1 MITAALLALLP
12 FVRVMA
18 DSSVTTEQPTD
29 ATQTRVTLQAAFAD
43 GSTQNGFQYKY
54 GTIPSVGDFFKY
66 LATATCD
73 PLTIT
78 QGSTSWNY
86 VAKQKW
92 VESPSSDASTLNA
105 EFSTTVT
112 LTEETTISFDW
123 QVNSEEN
130 IGMLQFY
137 VDGTAVKSITG
148 VTDFATV
155 KYSLRAGSHT
165 LKWAYSRSSAENTGQ
180 GIGRIKNLDVQNT
193 TAGTW
198 INAPATGS
206 SLRLTALYPS
216 QQYLFRAYSKV
227 GGDTVY
233 SDIKQFETTSVSIG
247 KPTVTTTQTTAT
259 LTGTVNP
266 GDAEVETGYIVCDA
280 RTTFEDAL
288 LTSSSDNI
296 PITLSSTGYWYSSSY
311 GYVYNTT
318 KSDNRSFSTTF
329 TLSEPTTISFEY
341 KVSGGGIHFYVD
353 GSQTNLTSTSYTT
366 VTRTLAAGT
375 HTLKWES
382 YYSTS
387 YSTYAAYVRNLEVKN
402 TEYANKELQKYVVQP
417 DGNTLSQI
425 AEGLKPNTTYCLYS
439 YMKPTFDSPLEKR
452 WPLEQSEIISF
463 TTKDVSVQ
471 TDSVTNLMQA
481 SATLNGS
488 FDGGDATIAAN
499 GIQYRNA
506 AGTRWSNVT
515 PTTDGN
521 KLTGSI
527 RNLRPATA
535 YQWRTYLQAQDCDT
549 VFSSINTF
557 TTVAVEALT
566 PTLAS
571 VTQTTAHIRGKVEI
585 GDASIYASGM
595 EFKAKTSTEWES
607 TEELDADGTYH
618 IDKNNLNVNTA
629 YVVRTYVQAAGA
641 DMVYSDVLEFT
652 TLNVQASTPTLTN
665 VTQTTATL
673 TSKVDVG
680 EVSVKSGFEMVS
692 SQYDGVRSAFENAL
706 FLSESDYI
714 PVTGDIYIPTT
725 SSSTSSEGLPAKLQI
740 VYWCAENGYVYNTTS
755 TNGKSFSTTFTLS
768 EPTVVSFEYKVSGG
782 RINFYV
788 DGVQT
793 NLTNTSYTTVNRPLA
808 AGTHTLKWESYYSTS
823 YSTYAAYV
831 RNLKIKNTEYEKC
844 KVLGNYPTQISG
856 DSLKYIF
863 SGLKPNETY
872 FVRSYVQAQDCDTIY
887 STITSFTTKAVTV
900 NADSTTNIRQIS
912 AMLNGT
918 VAAGDAPVVAK
929 GIQYRKS
936 ADTQWSNANTT
947 NVDNKLTANI
957 SILRP
962 NTEYVWRTFVKVQ
975 DCDTIY
981 SSVAS
986 FTTMAVETQA
996 PTLESVTQTTATL
1009 ISKVNVGNANVKS
1022 GLEFLSG
1029 NPVMI
1034 TRTTFENALLSSESD
1049 SIPVTGDISNNSTS
1063 SGGLASSSFSLIGGS
1078 SSSSSSAYW
1087 YAGNGY
1093 VYNTTKSD
1101 YKSFS
1106 TTFTLSEPT
1115 TISFEY
1121 KVSGGGIHFYV
1132 DGSQTNLTSTSYTTV
1147 TRTLAAGTH
1156 TLKWESY
1163 YTGTYSAYVRNLEVK
1178 NTEYAVKILDRYS
1191 VPISGDS
1198 LKYTFSGLKP
1208 NTTYYVR
1215 SYVQAQNCDTVYS
1228 SLASFTTKP
1237 VTVKADSTMNI
1248 GQVSATLNGTLDT
1261 GDATVVA
1268 KGIQYRKKAD
1278 TQWSDTKVTT
1288 TGNKLTANLSGLL
1301 PVTSYQWRAFV
1312 QAQDCDTVYSPVM
1325 EFATLSFF
1333 ENCGVNNITQTS
1345 VGLSAKLASTNEK
1358 GVTYYFK
1365 NTMGDIVA
1373 GTTDAGTLS
1382 GNIMGLAP
1390 NTSYTYYAVAKTA
1403 DGKECASEAITFKTS
1418 AVGVNISTSNV
1429 TQTSASVIV
1438 TFDTGTATINNMQ
1451 YRLGYYG
1458 SWQTL
1463 TDGKARLTGLS
1474 PNTSYTVYLQWTVNG
1489 STYSNSISFMTE
1501 SVELY
1506 AGWVSAEQTSAL
1518 FTMGSY
1524 TVGTA
1529 TWKASGIV
1537 FRDETYHLIKGE
1549 TFRLTGLNHGVKY
1562 RYTYFVETLEGGRI
1576 EKTGYFRTKSI
1587 TTVTSPATSISNR
1600 SATLNG
1606 MIECDAYSGAE
1617 FGFQWKT
1624 KQNWTTDPRFT
1635 KGRKNDDGTI
1645 SVSLVNGMLNPD
1657 TEYQFRTAVRYGKY
1671 SDDTDVY
1678 YYGEWRDFRTESEF
1692 VIYPATPYTMY
1703 RTDSENNRLVL
1714 CGYYVAGSEDVV
1726 SQGYEYWRGGS
1737 ANAKGVAS
1745 SYATAAEKNVITTDG
1760 SMEASI
1766 DLSTLDAGTY
1776 MVQAFVKTATATY
1789 YGQQLSFSVGTP
1801 DAIEGVYGEEPV
1813 CMTSH
1818 NAIVLRNAEN
1828 LHVRIADMAG
1838 RTLYSGRCESNMET
1852 YSVPGGIYIVQFGA
1866 GHSKKVL
1873 VK

>member
-1 MITAALLALLP
+1 MITAALLSLLTS
-12 FVRVMA
+12 VRVMA

-43 GSTQNGFQYKY
+43 GSTENGFQYKY
-54 GTIPSVGDFFKY
+54 GTIPSVSNFFKY

-78 QGSTSWNY
+78 QGSTAWLKIASQE
-86 VAKQKW
+86 QKW
-92 VESPSSDASTLNA
+92 VESPSSSASTFNA

-112 LTEETTISFDW
+112 LTKETTISFDW
-123 QVNSEEN
+123 QVSSEEN
-130 IGMLQFY
+130 IGKLQFY
-137 VDGTAVKSITG
+137 VDGTAVESITG
-148 VTDFATV
+148 ETDFATV
-155 KYSLRAGSHT
+155 TYSLRAGSHT

-180 GIGRIKNLDVQNT
+180 GIGRVKNLNVQNT

-198 INAPATGS
+198 IDAPATGS

-227 GGDTVY
+227 GGETVY

-247 KPTVTTTQTTAT
+247 IPTVTTTQTTAT

-266 GDAEVETGYIVCDA
+266 GDAEVETGYIVGEIIRT

-341 KVSGGGIHFYVD
+341 QVSGGRINFYVD
-353 GSQTNLTSTSYTT
+353 GSQTKLTGTSYTT
-366 VTRTLAAGT
+366 VTKTLAAGT

-382 YYSTS
+382 YYTG
-387 YSTYAAYVRNLEVKN
+387 TYAAYVRNLEVKN

-417 DGNTLSQI
+417 DGNILSQI
-425 AEGLKPNTTYCLYS
+425 AEGLKPNTTYYLYS

-452 WPLEQSEIISF
+452 WPSEQSGIISF

-488 FDGGDATIAAN
+488 FDGGDATIAAK

-506 AGTRWSNVT
+506 AGTRWSNVAT
-515 PTTDGN
+515 TTDGN

-557 TTVAVEALT
+557 TTVAIEALT

-652 TLNVQASTPTLTN
+652 TLNVQALTPTLTN

-740 VYWCAENGYVYNTTS
+740 VYWRAENGYVYNTTS

-768 EPTVVSFEYKVSGG
+768 EPTVISFEYKVSGG

-788 DGVQT
+788 DGSQT
-793 NLTNTSYTTVNRPLA
+793 NLTSTSYTTVTRTLA
-808 AGTHTLKWESYYSTS
+808 AGTHTLKWESYYTG
-823 YSTYAAYV
+823 TYAAYV

-872 FVRSYVQAQDCDTIY
+872 FVRSYVKVQDCDTIY

-1029 NPVMI
+1029 NPVMR

-1049 SIPVTGDISNNSTS
+1049 SIPVTGNISNNSTS

-1101 YKSFS
+1101 DKSFS

-1121 KVSGGGIHFYV
+1121 KVSGGRINFYV
-1132 DGSQTNLTSTSYTTV
+1132 DGSRTNLTSTFYITV

-1156 TLKWESY
+1156 TLKWESF
-1163 YTGTYSAYVRNLEVK
+1163 YTSTYAAYVRNLEVK

-1215 SYVQAQNCDTVYS
+1215 SYVQAQDCDTVYS

-1237 VTVKADSTMNI
+1237 ITVKADSTMNI

-1312 QAQDCDTVYSPVM
+1312 QAQDCDTVYSPVL

-1474 PNTSYTVYLQWTVNG
+1474 PNSSYTVYLQWTVNG

-1537 FRDETYHLIKGE
+1537 FRDETYPLIKGE
-1549 TFRLTGLNHGVKY
+1549 KFRLTGLNHGVEY

-1606 MIECDAYSGAE
+1606 KIECDAYSGAE

-1657 TEYQFRTAVRYGKY
+1657 TEYQFRTAVRYGKN
-1671 SDDTDVY
+1671 SDGTDVY
-1678 YYGEWRDFRTESEF
+1678 YYGDWRDFRTELEF

-1737 ANAKGVAS
+1737 ANAKGVVS
-1745 SYATAAEKNVITTDG
+1745 SYATAVEKNVITTDG

-1776 MVQAFVKTATATY
+1776 VVQAFVKTATATY

-1818 NAIVLRNAEN
+1818 NAIVVRNAEN

-1866 GHSKKVL
+1866 GCSKKVL